1 MRVSKSKNPSCL
13 GQDGF
18 SVSLKAI
25 LVVRWFDVYTA
36 TITIKFHISVHERPD
51 CVIAT
56 EADIATGL
64 EFGSALAENDVS
76 GNDGFTAEFFNAETL
91 ADAVA
96 SVFNTALS
104 FFMGHEILFSG
115 DCFDFKASQLAAVAD
130 CAVIAFAAAEF
141 ESDDF
146 VVLELI
152 DDFGANLGACHE
164 RFADFDIAA
173 LADKKHVREINVRA
187 DFGFEFFDVDFV
199 SGLDSILFAT
209 CLNHCVCHKKTLLN
223 RVGDLRGE

>member
-1 MRVSKSKNPSCL
+1 L

-18 SVSLKAI
+18 LVSLKAS
-25 LVVRWFDVYTA
+25 LVVRWFDVHTA
-36 TITIKFHISVHERPD
+36 TIAIKFHISVHERPD

-96 SVFNTALS
+96 SVFNTTLS
-104 FFMGHEILFSG
+104 FFMGHEILFCG
-115 DCFDFKASQLAAVAD
+115 DCFDFKAGQLATVAD
-130 CAVIAFAAAEF
+130 CAVIAFTAAEF
-141 ESDDF
+141 ESDNF
-146 VVLELI
+146 VILELI
-152 DDFGANLGACHE
+152 DDFGANLGACYE

-173 LADKKHVREINVRA
+173 LADKKHVREIDVRA